1 YFMYQRD
8 KVLTDVAEQRLQAIK
23 EFTELGSGFKI
34 AMRDLSIRGAGNLL
48 GAQQHGFID
57 SVGFDLYSQMLEE
70 AIQERRGEKQEEKA
84 DVEIILHTDAYI
96 PDTYIPDGY
105 QKIQMYKRIKSMDRI
120 DDYSEIM
127 DELLDRFGNLPMETE
142 KLLRIARMKV
152 WATEAGVTAI
162 KEKQNIISIYL
173 SEEGTAKVD
182 GSKIVSDSMEFNRA
196 VGFTMDGQ
204 KLIVS
209 IDEKKCGKHVP
220 FDVLEKMVETIAKS
234 KKKLVES

>member
-1 YFMYQRD
+1 M
-8 KVLTDVAEQRLQAIK
+8 
-23 EFTELGSGFKI
+23 
-34 AMRDLSIRGAGNLL
+34 